1 VGSSPLLLLGE
12 KEKLIVLSCAEF
24 FFFVA
29 KNYKKNTREIHGDSE
44 AVSAGRFYLSG
55 SSRRFAAL
63 HRRHKCTING
73 LLHPQRNTAL
83 WKRSPLWKRSQGA
96 VRDTT
101 HSSPYLPTMEM
112 LHKNLGDGFGCGAI
126 VTRKHHQPHATCPKK
141 HFQGRDANNLMVS
154 L

>member
-1 VGSSPLLLLGE
+1 MPVGSSPLLLLGE
-12 KEKLIVLSCAEF
+12 KEKLIVLFCMRRILF
-24 FFFVA
+24 LRR
-29 KNYKKNTREIHGDSE
+29 KKLQKNTREIHGDSE
-44 AVSAGRFYLSG
+44 AVYAGRFYLSG

-73 LLHPQRNTAL
+73 LLHPQRNTA
-83 WKRSPLWKRSQGA
+83 LWKRSQGA